1 VFATWTVD
9 TKAPTA
15 AIDSHPDSPSS
26 STGASFTYH
35 SDESKSSFE
44 CSLSSVGDPG
54 GFAACPTGGQSYGP
68 LEAGDTYTFKV
79 RATDQAGNQQ
89 AGATEFSWEVEGAAT
104 APPPPE
110 DTPDLIVPPLP
121 SPPALPVARSATPNT
136 SILAK
141 PPARTRD
148 RTPTFRFGAS
158 DVGARFQCTHDHGRF
173 KPCRSPLTL
182 KRLSPGRHLLRVRA
196 VLGGSPDPS
205 PASFKFTIIGAR

>member
-1 VFATWTVD
+1 
-9 TKAPTA
+9 
-15 AIDSHPDSPSS
+15 
-26 STGASFTYH
+26 
-35 SDESKSSFE
+35 
-44 CSLSSVGDPG
+44 
-54 GFAACPTGGQSYGP
+54 
-68 LEAGDTYTFKV
+68 
-79 RATDQAGNQQ
+79 
-89 AGATEFSWEVEGAAT
+89 
-104 APPPPE
+104 
-110 DTPDLIVPPLP
+110 
-121 SPPALPVARSATPNT
+121 VARSATPNT

-158 DVGARFQCTHDHGRF
+158 AVGARFQCSLDHGRF